1 MNELRVRNYR
11 GWAMSKTAFILT
23 AGHHVI
29 DDLFMLTVVAMR
41 ESKGDILILH
51 RAYARQGKLTN
62 VRAIN
67 LNHYT
72 LEFVLGNARAP
83 IIHAEGK
90 RERAEVE
97 KWVGHFQILYPTAQ
111 IRVIQFKD
119 AFLFKQCAGIGL
131 GIDAEQGG
139 KKWLN

>member
-1 MNELRVRNYR
+1 
-11 GWAMSKTAFILT
+11 MSKTSFILT
-23 AGHHVI
+23 AGYHVFE
-29 DDLFMLTVVAMR
+29 DAFMPIVVAMR
-41 ESKGDILILH
+41 ETKGDILSLH
-51 RAYARQGKLTN
+51 HIYAKQGKLTN
-62 VRAIN
+62 IRAIN

-72 LEFVLGNARAP
+72 PRAP

-90 RERAEVE
+90 RSRADAEE
-97 KWVGHFQILYPTAQ
+97 AIAPFKTLYPTAQ

-131 GIDAEQGG
+131 EIDAEQGG

>member
-1 MNELRVRNYR
+1 
-11 GWAMSKTAFILT
+11 MSKTAFILT
-23 AGHHVI
+23 AGVHVI
-29 DDLFMLTVVAMR
+29 DDAFMPIVVAMR
-41 ESKGDILILH
+41 ETKGDILSLH

-72 LEFVLGNARAP
+72 LEIRLGNASAP
-83 IIHAEGK
+83 IIHAEGR
-90 RERAEVE
+90 RERAEAE
-97 KWVGHFQILYPTAQ
+97 EAIAPFKTLYPTAQ

-131 GIDAEQGG
+131 GINAEQGG

>member
-1 MNELRVRNYR
+1 
-11 GWAMSKTAFILT
+11 MSKTAFILT
-23 AGHHVI
+23 AGVHVFE
-29 DDLFMLTVVAMR
+29 DAFMPIVIAMR

-62 VRAIN
+62 IKAIN

-72 LEFVLGNARAP
+72 LEISLGNAQAP

-90 RERAEVE
+90 RERADLEGVIAPF
-97 KWVGHFQILYPTAQ
+97 KTLYPTAQ
-111 IRVIQFKD
+111 IRVIQFKN

>member
-1 MNELRVRNYR
+1 
-11 GWAMSKTAFILT
+11 MSKTAFILT
-23 AGHHVI
+23 AGYHVFE
-29 DDLFMLTVVAMR
+29 DAFMPIVIAMR

-62 VRAIN
+62 IKAIN

-72 LEFVLGNARAP
+72 LEISLGNARAP

-90 RERAEVE
+90 RERAEAE
-97 KWVGHFQILYPTAQ
+97 ETIAPFKSIYPTAQ

-119 AFLFKQCAGIGL
+119 AFLLKQCAGIGL
-131 GIDAEQGG
+131 GLMQSKGARNG
-139 KKWLN
+139 

>member
-1 MNELRVRNYR
+1 
-11 GWAMSKTAFILT
+11 MSKTAFILT
-23 AGHHVI
+23 AGFHVV

-41 ESKGDILILH
+41 ESKEAILSLH
-51 RAYARQGKLTN
+51 RNYALQGKLTKIKE
-62 VRAIN
+62 IN

-72 LEFVLGNARAP
+72 LEISLGNARAP
-83 IIHAEGK
+83 IIHAEGR
-90 RERAEVE
+90 RERAEAE
-97 KWVGHFQILYPTAQ
+97 EAIAPFKTIYPTAQ

>member
-1 MNELRVRNYR
+1 
-11 GWAMSKTAFILT
+11 MSKTAFVLT
-23 AGHHVI
+23 TGVQVI
-29 DDLFMLTVVAMR
+29 EDLFMPIVIAMG
-41 ESKGDILILH
+41 ESKEAILNLH
-51 RAYARQGKLTN
+51 RTYTLQGKLTN
-62 VRAIN
+62 IKEIH

-72 LEFVLGNARAP
+72 LEISLGNAQAP

-90 RERAEVE
+90 KSPAGLEEAIE
-97 KWVGHFQILYPTAQ
+97 HFQALYPTAQ

-131 GIDAEQGG
+131 GIDAAQGG

>member
-1 MNELRVRNYR
+1 
-11 GWAMSKTAFILT
+11 MSKTAFILT
-23 AGHHVI
+23 AGYHVFE
-29 DDLFMLTVVAMR
+29 DAFMPIVIAMR

-51 RAYARQGKLTN
+51 RAYAKQGKLTN
-62 VRAIN
+62 IRAIN

-72 LEFVLGNARAP
+72 LEISLGNARAP

-90 RERAEVE
+90 RERAEAE
-97 KWVGHFQILYPTAQ
+97 EAIAPFKTLYPTAQ

-131 GIDAEQGG
+131 GINAEQGG
-139 KKWLN
+139 KQWLN

>member
-1 MNELRVRNYR
+1 
-11 GWAMSKTAFILT
+11 MSKTAFILT
-23 AGHHVI
+23 AGYHVV

-41 ESKGDILILH
+41 ETKEAILSLH
-51 RAYARQGKLTN
+51 RTYAQQGKLTN
-62 VRAIN
+62 IRAIN

-72 LEFVLGNARAP
+72 LEISLGNARAP
-83 IIHAEGK
+83 IIHAEGR
-90 RERAEVE
+90 RERTEAEE
-97 KWVGHFQILYPTAQ
+97 AIEPFKSIYPTAQ

-131 GIDAEQGG
+131 GIDAAQGG

>member
-1 MNELRVRNYR
+1 
-11 GWAMSKTAFILT
+11 MSKTAFILT
-23 AGHHVI
+23 AGYHVFE
-29 DDLFMLTVVAMR
+29 DAFMPIVIAMR
-41 ESKGDILILH
+41 KSKGDILILY

-62 VRAIN
+62 IKAIN

-72 LEFVLGNARAP
+72 LEISLGNARAP
-83 IIHAEGK
+83 IIHAEG
-90 RERAEVE
+90 RRGRAEAE
-97 KWVGHFQILYPTAQ
+97 EAIAPFKTLYPTAQ

-131 GIDAEQGG
+131 GIDAAQGG

>member
-1 MNELRVRNYR
+1 
-11 GWAMSKTAFILT
+11 MSKTAFVLT
-23 AGHHVI
+23 AGVHVFEGS
-29 DDLFMLTVVAMR
+29 FMPIVIAMR
-41 ESKGDILILH
+41 ETKGDILSFN

-139 KKWLN
+139 KQWLN